1 MSDDA
6 HFPLPDVSWP
16 PARPFW
22 AGAARRELHLPRC
35 ATCATLN
42 AVGDTTCRRC
52 DGSTFE
58 WERLSGH
65 AVLYAWAY
73 VRRAFLP
80 QFADQVPFLTAL
92 VGIAEDTEV
101 RLATRLVQCD
111 PADLRIDLPL
121 EVVFEPLPFAG
132 DGAPVLA
139 PYFRP
144 RSA

>member
-1 MSDDA
+1 MSDDP

-16 PARPFW
+16 PAQPFW
-22 AGAARRELHLPRC
+22 TGAARRELRLPRC

-52 DGSTFE
+52 NETTFD

-65 AVLYAWAY
+65 AVLYSWTF

-92 VGIAEDTEV
+92 VGVAEDIEV
-101 RLATRLVQCD
+101 RLATRLVQCV
-111 PADLRIDLPL
+111 PEDLRVDLSL

-132 DGAPVLA
+132 GDAVLA

-144 RSA
+144 RST